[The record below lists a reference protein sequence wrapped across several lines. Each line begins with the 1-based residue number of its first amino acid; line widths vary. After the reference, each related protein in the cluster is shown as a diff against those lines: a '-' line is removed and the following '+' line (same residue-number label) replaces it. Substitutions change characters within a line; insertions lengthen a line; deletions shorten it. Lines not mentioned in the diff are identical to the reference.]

1 MRLFTIPVTVWLWLG
16 LIAWTACGGCE
27 DPASPRLRPDA
38 ADAGTDSGAD
48 IAGDLNNQNINNQQP
63 AEVAV
68 VELPLVGDAAGAL
81 AEYSSLAWFGDT
93 LILVPQFPSRLGD
106 ALVALEKSRILAYL
120 DGAPAATLTWARV
133 PFDDGGLSRQIPS
146 FEGFEAIGFSGGTV
160 YMTIE
165 AGSTAGTTC
174 TVVKGTVT
182 TDPGL
187 SITLDPQSL
196 REIPQAVQLDNMGHE
211 ALLVLEDRVVTL
223 YEANGANVNPSP
235 VVQTFDL
242 QLSPLEAVPM
252 ASLEYRLT
260 DVTTVDA
267 SGTFWALNYFYPGE
281 ADLLDPAPDPLVVQ
295 FGEGPTHAA
304 SEVVERLVELA
315 FSPSGVTHTGAAPVQ
330 LRLMPG
336 EARNWEGLVRLDD
349 RGFLVVTDKFPTTIL
364 AFVPFPAR

>member
-1 MRLFTIPVTVWLWLG
+1 
-16 LIAWTACGGCE
+16 
-27 DPASPRLRPDA
+27 
-38 ADAGTDSGAD
+38 
-48 IAGDLNNQNINNQQP
+48 
-63 AEVAV
+63 
-68 VELPLVGDAAGAL
+68 
-81 AEYSSLAWFGDT
+81 
-93 LILVPQFPSRLGD
+93 
-106 ALVALEKSRILAYL
+106 
-120 DGAPAATLTWARV
+120 
-133 PFDDGGLSRQIPS
+133 
-146 FEGFEAIGFSGGTV
+146 
-160 YMTIE
+160 MTIE

-182 TDPGL
+182 TEPGL
-187 SITLDPQSL
+187 SITLDPLSL

-242 QLSPLEAVPM
+242 QLSPLASVPM

-267 SGTFWALNYFYPGE
+267 SGMFWALNYFYPGE
-281 ADLLDPAPDPLVVQ
+281 ADLLDPAPDPLVDQ

-315 FSPSGVTHTGAAPVQ
+315 WSPSGVTHTGAAPIQ

-364 AFVPFPAR
+364 AFVPYPAR